1 VHQLDV
7 KNTFLDGD
15 LTKCVYCQ
23 QPAGFIDDNH
33 PDHVCL
39 LSKSLYGLKQVLRA
53 WFQMFGG
60 HLLQL
65 SFIATRS
72 DSSLFVLR
80 QGSDTAYLLLYVDD
94 IILTASSMTL
104 LQRIIDNLKS
114 SFAMKDL
121 GPLHFFLGIQV

>member
-1 VHQLDV
+1 
-7 KNTFLDGD
+7 
-15 LTKCVYCQ
+15 
-23 QPAGFIDDNH
+23 
-33 PDHVCL
+33 
-39 LSKSLYGLKQVLRA
+39 
-53 WFQMFGG
+53 MFGG